1 MWGICFVCSMLPPL
15 AVSQHIAEKFSA
27 GIRVGPN
34 LWVNDMNDR
43 TVGIGVEAAGRYGLS
58 KNLSAGLVLNFEAL
72 KAGQFPLNP
81 PDFPVDYLSASST
94 SVLALVWL
102 HLAPGKMFA
111 PYIYAGGGFSSYT
124 VKDGSGTLYKGQGSE
139 TSSNIPIGIG
149 FETFVEHN
157 LSLSLDLGYRFLSGN
172 TDRFSSGTPDGISTV
187 KIGAVMYFGSN
198 DEDDD
203 DQDGVRNGRER
214 ELGLDPNN
222 PDTDSDGLTDGDEL
236 FVYKTD
242 PSTKDTDGDGLSD
255 GDEVW
260 KFRTDPTKP
269 DTDKDGLSD
278 GDEVK
283 IHNTDPLK
291 HDTDKDGLSDG
302 EEVLVYKT
310 DPLNP
315 DTDGDGLTDSNEL
328 FGYKTNP
335 LVADT
340 DGGGVNDGEEVR
352 RNTNP
357 LNPLDDIAEKAAG
370 QTLPQVGEQLLRE
383 KITFEAGRATI
394 SAGSEQIMLNL
405 LQLLTK
411 HPLVEIEIRGYT
423 DNRGTARNNIR
434 LSTERA
440 TAVKAWLEQR
450 GIASERMTVK
460 GFGPANPIVPNTTE
474 EGREANRR
482 IEIIRVK

>member
-1 MWGICFVCSMLPPL
+1 MGMCIGWLTLPPF
-15 AVSQHIAEKFSA
+15 AGSQHIADKYSA
-27 GIRVGPN
+27 AFRIGPN

-43 TVGIGVEAAGRYGLS
+43 KVGIGFEAAGRYGLS
-58 KNLSAGLVLNFEAL
+58 KNVSAGLVLNHEAL

-94 SVLALVWL
+94 SFLALIWL
-102 HLAPGKMFA
+102 HLAPGKIFA
-111 PYIYAGGGFSSYT
+111 PYIYGGAGIATYS
-124 VKDGSGTLYKGQGSE
+124 VKDGSGVPFKGEGSE
-139 TSSNIPIGIG
+139 SSSNFPIGVG
-149 FETFVEHN
+149 FETFLERN
-157 LSLSLDLGYRFLSGN
+157 LSVSLELGYRFLSGN
-172 TDRFSSGTPDGISTV
+172 TDRFSSGSPDGYSTV

-198 DEDDD
+198 DDDD
-203 DQDGVRNGRER
+203 DDNDGVSNGRER

-222 PDTDSDGLTDGDEL
+222 PDTDGDGLTDGDEL

-242 PSTKDTDGDGLSD
+242 PAIKDTDGDGLSD

-260 KFRTDPTKP
+260 KYRTDPTRA

-278 GDEVK
+278 GDEVI

-302 EEVLVYKT
+302 EEILVYKT

-357 LNPLDDIAEKAAG
+357 LNPLDDIPEKPAD
-370 QTLPQVGEQLLRE
+370 QILPGVGEQFVLG
-383 KITFEAGRATI
+383 KIIFESGRIAI
-394 SAGSEQIMLNL
+394 SSRSDETMVKL

-411 HPLVEIEIRGYT
+411 HPGVEMEIRGYT
-423 DNRGTARNNIR
+423 DNRGSARDNIR

-440 TAVKAWLEQR
+440 AAVKAWLEQR
-450 GIASERMTVK
+450 GIASGRMTIK
-460 GFGPANPIVPNTTE
+460 GLGPDNPIAPNTTE

-482 IEIIRVK
+482 IEIVRTK